1 MKIVIVGGGTAGWM
15 TASTLVKAYPDW
27 DIVLYEDDKTPS
39 VGVGESTTQFFRL
52 WCHFLDLK
60 DEDWMEACDAT
71 YKASVRFH
79 NFNKKGDTPW
89 QYPFGPP
96 RGDLFEPAQW
106 WYYQKKYGWNNA
118 KFAEDYSYAAACC
131 TQNKLPLTNDYWDLH
146 KYTGFHFDAVK
157 FGEWLRDNYA
167 LPRGVK
173 RIVRKI
179 NPKRLPKA
187 DLYFDCTGFKSLLN
201 DSPWVD
207 MSHILPNNSAVVTR
221 FAYNNKEE
229 QMKPVTD
236 CVALDNGWCWNVPT
250 WTRIGSGYVY
260 CDKFCSD
267 KEAIDEFRDYL
278 AENVESDVG
287 AYTDK
292 MFRVIKWTSG
302 RRETMW
308 NGNVVSIGLSAGFI
322 EPLESNGILSIH
334 NFLLMFLRVMDGRK
348 VITQVMRDTFNNNCN
363 GSFDEFATF
372 VAAHFALTQRN
383 DTPYWQHIC
392 DKNYP
397 DENSM
402 FKFQRNLGLP
412 SSVFGDAYSWG
423 DLAGEGSFYVQAG
436 HGWNPFSDLIYKELD
451 YYQGGGVPEH
461 VPDPWRGIDKLQC
474 PYDYYK
480 ETIYAS

>member
-60 DEDWMEACDAT
+60 DEEWMEACDAT

-96 RGDLFEPAQW
+96 RRDLFEPAQW

-157 FGEWLRDNYA
+157 FGEWLRENYA

-173 RIVRKI
+173 RIVKKI
-179 NPKRLPKA
+179 DPKRLPKA

-308 NGNVVSIGLSAGFI
+308 NGNVISIGLSAGFI
-322 EPLESNGILSIH
+322 LSLIH
-334 NFLLMFLRVMDGRK
+334 
-348 VITQVMRDTFNNNCN
+348 I
-363 GSFDEFATF
+363 
-372 VAAHFALTQRN
+372 
-383 DTPYWQHIC
+383 
-392 DKNYP
+392 
-397 DENSM
+397 
-402 FKFQRNLGLP
+402 
-412 SSVFGDAYSWG
+412 
-423 DLAGEGSFYVQAG
+423 
-436 HGWNPFSDLIYKELD
+436 
-451 YYQGGGVPEH
+451 
-461 VPDPWRGIDKLQC
+461 
-474 PYDYYK
+474 
-480 ETIYAS
+480 